1 MPAPSCAIRSP
12 SRVLSDVGRSVVGS
26 VTMHP
31 TADKTISDLTF
42 DIYVFTEAPTAF
54 LLLYFN
60 ITLDVDPTDRMIYE
74 ILVDREPAQSHWLL
88 PEVTKAG
95 ELPDGWFSAVQDC
108 VWLRKHV
115 LPGGYFRPDIASTS
129 GKRAFHRP
137 RIVSVL

>member
-1 MPAPSCAIRSP
+1 
-12 SRVLSDVGRSVVGS
+12 
-26 VTMHP
+26 MHP

-60 ITLDVDPTDRMIYE
+60 ITLDVDPTERMIYG
-74 ILVDREPAQSHWLL
+74 ILVDREPEQSHWLL

-115 LPGGYFRPDIASTS
+115 LPGGYFRPGRHSIPLWLSHSNMILEKLVVDLGGTKESYLGPPPSFCIQN
-129 GKRAFHRP
+129 
-137 RIVSVL
+137 I